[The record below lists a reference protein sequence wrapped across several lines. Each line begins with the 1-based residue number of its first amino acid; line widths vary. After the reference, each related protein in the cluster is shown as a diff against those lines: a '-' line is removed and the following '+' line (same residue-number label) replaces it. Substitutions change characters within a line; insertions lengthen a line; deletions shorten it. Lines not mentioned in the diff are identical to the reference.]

1 MARPRKEIDWPKFE
15 ALCRIHCTK
24 DEICA
29 VLDVD
34 DRTLDRACKREKH
47 HCFDVLWK
55 SLASEGKASLRR
67 KQMELALAGNP
78 TMLIWMGKQQ
88 LGQRDKQD
96 LQTDGRQEI
105 RVTYVD
111 YHTAPAPASGTGE
124 DTE

>member
-1 MARPRKEIDWPKFE
+1 MARPRKEIDWPKFD

-24 DEICA
+24 EEICA

-34 DRTLDRACKREKH
+34 DRTLDRACKRDRN
-47 HCFDVLWK
+47 HCFDVLYK

-88 LGQRDKQD
+88 LGQRDSADVSIGADDDTLKALLTQA
-96 LQTDGRQEI
+96 TAEGR
-105 RVTYVD
+105 R
-111 YHTAPAPASGTGE
+111 AST
-124 DTE
+124 